1 MNSRGRAKRRGND
14 RWPVAV
20 RAAVSTAIP
29 VAAGS
34 AVGNVGAGLIATLG
48 AFTSRFGGDRPY
60 VNRGVQLAAVSV
72 ALAAA
77 VTVGA
82 WAAVLP
88 WLGVVV
94 VSLVAVA
101 AVWLCNA
108 LVVGPPGAYVFAL
121 ACAAGVGVSAA
132 QLAPWQLG
140 ALVLSGGALAWLVQM
155 AGVVIDRR
163 RPERV
168 AVSSAGAAV
177 AHYVEAVGSP
187 GEFAARHRAATA
199 LHGAW
204 NALISFQP
212 VDRSDGT
219 LQRLRAANH
228 SLHVLFTD
236 SMSATAAGDEPPGDA
251 AATARRIAELELA
264 PETVTTRPT
273 DRVPLGRPPA
283 RTLLMR
289 ALRPGSHV
297 RHVMVRVAIAAPLAG
312 AAATLL
318 GIGHAYWAIAA
329 AVLVLHQGADRSRT
343 LRRGA
348 DRLTGTWVGLI
359 LAAGILWWHPQ
370 GWWLAVVLAV
380 LQLIIEML
388 VVRHYGL
395 ASVFITAAALTI
407 ATGSRRVDVGDLLLA
422 RGSDTLVGCA
432 VGVAVFLG
440 TSRFQESTRLRDSIA
455 DTVAAVAT
463 TLPHLAADTAT
474 LGARSARRDLQLAA
488 LDTRE
493 AADAADGG
501 SARLRATGQRLQQAV
516 TAVEHLAYGT
526 ITACW
531 EMDVRAS
538 GAILGSDRAEAFRA
552 QLDGVAAAIRAQA
565 TPPAVDDAPG
575 FLAADVTALC
585 EALTK
590 NPR

>member
-1 MNSRGRAKRRGND
+1 VNS

-20 RAAVSTAIP
+20 RAAVSTAVP
-29 VAAGS
+29 VVVGS
-34 AVGNVGAGLIATLG
+34 AAGNVGAGLIATLG
-48 AFTSRFGGDRPY
+48 AFTSRFGVDRPY
-60 VNRGVQLAAVSV
+60 LNRGVQLAVVSV

-82 WAAVLP
+82 WAARVP

-108 LVVGPPGAYVFAL
+108 LAVGPPGAYVFAL

-132 QLAPWQLG
+132 GLAPWQLG
-140 ALVLSGGALAWLVQM
+140 VLVLSGGALAWLVQM
-155 AGVVIDRR
+155 AGVVLDRR
-163 RPERV
+163 HPERA
-168 AVSSAGAAV
+168 AVSAAGAAV
-177 AHYVEAVGSP
+177 ADYVEAVGSP
-187 GEFAARHRAATA
+187 TETVARHRAATA

-212 VDRSDGT
+212 VGQSDGT
-219 LQRLRAANH
+219 LQRLRAVNH

-236 SMSATAAGDEPPGDA
+236 SMSATAVGDGPSADA
-251 AATARRIAELELA
+251 ADTARRLAALRLA
-264 PETVTTRPT
+264 PEEIATRPT

-283 RTLLMR
+283 HTLLKR
-289 ALRPGSHV
+289 ALRPGSHI
-297 RHVMVRVAIAAPLAG
+297 RHVMVRVAVAAPLAG
-312 AAATLL
+312 AAATLI

-348 DRLTGTWVGLI
+348 DRLVGTWIGLV

-370 GWWLAVVLAV
+370 GWWLALILAL
-380 LQLIIEML
+380 LQLVIELL
-388 VVRHYGL
+388 VVRHYAL

-407 ATGSRRVDVGDLLLA
+407 ATGSHRVDVAELLLA

-432 VGVAVFLG
+432 VGVAVFLVG
-440 TSRFQESTRLRDSIA
+440 SRFQESDRLLVAIA
-455 DTVAAVAT
+455 ATVDAVAVT
-463 TLPHLAADTAT
+463 VPHLADDTAS
-474 LGARSARRDLQLAA
+474 LAARTARRDLQLTTIGMR
-488 LDTRE
+488 D
-493 AADAADGG
+493 AADAAAGG
-501 SARLRATGQRLQQAV
+501 SVRLQATGRRLQPAV
-516 TAVEHLAYGT
+516 AAAEHLAYGT

-531 EMDVRAS
+531 EMDVRGS
-538 GAILGSDRAEAFRA
+538 GPLLPDGTAFGEQLRA
-552 QLDGVAAAIRAQA
+552 VAAALRAG
-565 TPPAVDDAPG
+565 TEPPVVDDAPD

-585 EALTK
+585 VAL
-590 NPR
+590 RS